1 MKFECAILN
10 FCIKLSLSRTNFIG
24 DSVMEYISRDIEDS
38 ICKTLARGKSVLLL
52 GPRQTGKT
60 TIVNHLDKIDME
72 LNFALTDIRLRYEEQ
87 SSVLVGEVEGCKQ
100 KLPLVFID
108 EVQKVPE
115 ILDNVQY
122 LIDNEKAQFV
132 LTGSSVRKLRR
143 SGVMNLLPGRV
154 VLHHLDPLMMSE
166 YKNLNVSIEDLI
178 FYGSL
183 PEILLTSYV
192 KDKEIDLKTYVGTYL
207 DEEIRAEAAV
217 RNLSKFSRFLAL
229 AAIESGN
236 IVNLSKVSQEIG
248 VAHTTIADYYQIL
261 EDCMIA
267 ERIEPYLKTKTRRL
281 LVRSSKYI
289 LFDLGVRRI
298 GAKEGDQ
305 VSDKRKGQLFEQF
318 IGLELIRYIRAR
330 SLLATVHFWRSL
342 SGAEVDWV
350 VYYEGRLIP
359 IEVKWT
365 KNPKK
370 SDIKYL
376 STFVAEYPEVTTAY
390 VVCQTPRRIKLAENI
405 IALPWQELAAVFDD

>member
-1 MKFECAILN
+1 
-10 FCIKLSLSRTNFIG
+10 
-24 DSVMEYISRDIEDS
+24 MEYISRDIEDS